1 MSDIPI
7 QWKKITR
14 VLPKI
19 GRHADDRAPT
29 IEEIKNKF
37 SDTKKFDKIKFL
49 GLKFEEKNIKQIV
62 DIVND

>member
-37 SDTKKFDKIKFL
+37 SDTKKFDKI
-49 GLKFEEKNIKQIV
+49 
-62 DIVND
+62 